1 MGELS
6 PLAVAVPFG
15 AAAVLVASLPLSRPR
30 DDLVATATAMALVAF
45 CAVLLVDALDSESP
59 LIAELGNWQ
68 PRPDGAVVGIVLGVD
83 PGGAAFAT
91 LAAALVT
98 AALIFTWRFF
108 DTTGPLFHAL
118 MLVFLGALVGFALSG
133 DLFNMFVFFE
143 LMSVSAYAMTAYRIE
158 RPPSL
163 QGALGFAVVNSIGAM
178 LILFGIGLLYART
191 GALNLAQMGEA
202 LATRNADGLVVVAF
216 ALLVGGFMV
225 KAAVVPF
232 HFWLA
237 DAYAVAPTPA
247 AIVFTG
253 VMSDIGLFAIA
264 RIYWTAFEGPMAA
277 HAESIRAVL
286 IGFAVLTAIVG
297 AVMCLAQTHVKRLLA
312 FVTISQI
319 GVALAG
325 IALLTPLGVAGAALI
340 IPADGL
346 LRAGLLVCI
355 GILVH
360 RCGSLQ
366 EDALRG
372 EGRKVPRLVGVLF
385 VAAAVGLAA
394 LPPFGAFSGK
404 SLIEEAALD
413 VGYGWI
419 IVPILIATVLTSAAL
434 LRAAGRI
441 FLGLGPGR
449 RGRPEAEESE
459 IVGARGYVPTEM
471 LVTATILVVAG
482 LVVGAVPEVLDLSQ
496 DTAARFTDRELYA
509 AAVLERPL
517 PPDPAGVT
525 HGIGVAEVLLGILT
539 TVGAL
544 ALAAALLGA
553 GRLKRPIWDP
563 APRVGRG
570 ALFRLRRLH
579 SGQIGD
585 YVAWLVLGFAV
596 LSGALVAT
604 V

>member
-1 MGELS
+1 MSELS

-15 AAAVLVASLPLSRPR
+15 IAALLVASLPLRR
-30 DDLVATATAMALVAF
+30 RADDLVATVTAGALIVF
-45 CAVLLVDALDSESP
+45 CALLLVDALGPEGP
-59 LIAELGNWQ
+59 LVAELGNWQ
-68 PRPDGAVVGIVLGVD
+68 PRPDGAVVGIVLGVE
-83 PGGAAFAT
+83 PGGAALAT
-91 LAAALVT
+91 LSALLVTVALVF
-98 AALIFTWRFF
+98 AWRYF
-108 DTTGPLFHAL
+108 DTSGPRFHAL
-118 MLVFLGALVGFALSG
+118 MLVFLGALIGFVLSG

-163 QGALGFAVVNSIGAM
+163 QGAIGFAVVNSIGAM
-178 LILFGIGLLYART
+178 LILFGIALLYART
-191 GALNLAQMGEA
+191 GALNLAQVGEA
-202 LATRNADGLVVVAF
+202 LAARDADGLVVVAF

-264 RIYWTAFEGPMAA
+264 RIYWTAFEGPMAP
-277 HAESIRAVL
+277 HADGIRAVL
-286 IGFAVLTAIVG
+286 IGFAVLTALVG
-297 AVMCLAQTHVKRLLA
+297 AIMCLAQTHVKRLLA

-325 IALLTPLGVAGAALI
+325 IALLTPLGAAGASLI

-346 LRAGLLVCI
+346 LRAGLFVCI

-360 RCGSLQ
+360 KCGSLQ

-372 EGRKVPRLVGVLF
+372 EGRRVPRLVGVLF

-394 LPPFGAFSGK
+394 MPPFGAFAGK
-404 SLIEEAALD
+404 SLIEEAAAD

-419 IVPILIATVLTSAAL
+419 AVPILVATVLTSAAL

-441 FLGLGPGR
+441 FLGLGPGK
-449 RGRPEAEESE
+449 RGHPDAEDSE
-459 IVGARGYVPTEM
+459 IVGARGYVPAVM
-471 LVTATILVVAG
+471 LASATILVVAG
-482 LVVGAVPEVLDLSQ
+482 LVVGVVPGVLDLSQ
-496 DTAARFTDRELYA
+496 DTAARLTDRGLYA

-517 PPDPAGVT
+517 PPDPAGAT
-525 HGIGVAEVLLGILT
+525 HGIGIVEVFLGILT
-539 TVGAL
+539 TVGSL

-553 GRLKRPIWDP
+553 GGLKRPIWDP

-570 ALFRLRRLH
+570 ALLRLRRLH

-585 YVAWLVLGFAV
+585 YVAWLVLGFAA
-596 LSGALVAT
+596 LSGALLAVA
-604 V
+604 